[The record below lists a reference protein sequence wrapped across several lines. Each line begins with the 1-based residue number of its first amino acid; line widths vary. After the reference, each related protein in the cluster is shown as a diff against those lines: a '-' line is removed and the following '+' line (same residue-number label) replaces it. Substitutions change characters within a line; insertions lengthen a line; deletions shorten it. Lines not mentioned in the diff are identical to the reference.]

1 MYSYDWDPSTGGYI
15 LNSTPLNFSKEPRP
29 VYYKELDMLGFDRYW
44 DYEKDD
50 TYPYMWA
57 EANTYWYRGRKVA
70 QTKGGSLCSPPEIT
84 ILEEAE
90 PRGEKLRFVDVP
102 AMVSKNTP
110 FMEGFVQE
118 TIKKVYNT
126 YVEYQKKAD
135 VFYVAFSGGKDS
147 IVTLDIVQR
156 ALPHNAFK
164 VLFGDTGMEFPD
176 TYKTVDLTEEWCKH
190 LGIEFIRAKSEF
202 SPEYTWRQFGP
213 RVVSH

>member
-84 ILEEAE
+84 ILEDAE
-90 PRGEKLRFVDVP
+90 PRGGKLRFVDVP

-135 VFYVAFSGGKDS
+135 VFYVAFRFLYKGIIIKHNKTEPTYTKTSLFLCEKRRFFMGRTEKGGK
-147 IVTLDIVQR
+147 V
-156 ALPHNAFK
+156 F
-164 VLFGDTGMEFPD
+164 
-176 TYKTVDLTEEWCKH
+176 
-190 LGIEFIRAKSEF
+190 
-202 SPEYTWRQFGP
+202 
-213 RVVSH
+213 